1 MLLFLIFFSLIEI
14 IVSQNPLVITKYGP
28 VVGTTYTT
36 TNGAKVSEF
45 IGVPF
50 AAPPIGNLRFE
61 KPQPPIPWTA
71 PKNVVAY
78 QPACVPC
85 EREQYT
91 FSEDCLYLNIWTPSL
106 NNTLFPVVIYIHD
119 GGYRQGSGVMNNRQ
133 MREIYAQNGIVFISI
148 QYRVG
153 FLGFMTLNDT
163 RLPANLGLWD
173 QNMALRWV
181 QENIGKFGGD
191 SKRVTIWGTS
201 AGSSSVGQHTLSPKS
216 QGLFQQAF
224 EQSASPI
231 AAFARGNEN
240 VEFAMNTI
248 IQLGCSTHGDVKSC
262 LCTKSLDEFFNVSQ
276 ACHYNDL
283 TIFAVSPMIDG
294 DFFTEQPEQA
304 IQNAPVIPTLIGLNS
319 NEGRIFTLGGSLPFS
334 LAPQS
339 WNSMTDDVFYD
350 LIEQWVANRGYN
362 EQAQQA
368 AEDIFQFYAQN
379 NKNASDHYF
388 WIEQWTRLFTDF
400 FFNVPAVREAVLK
413 SQAKSPVYTF
423 VLDYFNQE
431 TWPANYPCQG
441 STHESEMPYCLGESV
456 NFTPTQEDI
465 TVANLMREFIIQF
478 IKTGNPNIAAFKW
491 DPFTAN
497 QLQYLSFKPKPSMV
511 TGFFGDSYNFWT
523 KTMRKYSFDFV
534 TRRGWSA

>member
-1 MLLFLIFFSLIEI
+1 MLSAFIFLGLIEI
-14 IVSQNPLVITKYGP
+14 IFSQNPLVITKYGP

-61 KPQPPIPWTA
+61 KPQTPVPWTSPLTTNKYA
-71 PKNVVAY
+71 PG
-78 QPACVPC
+78 CIPC
-85 EREQYT
+85 SRDDST
-91 FSEDCLYLNIWTPSL
+91 SEDCLYLNIWTPSL
-106 NNTLFPVVIYIHD
+106 NNTLYPVVVYIHG
-119 GGYRQGSGVMNNRQ
+119 GGYTSGNGYMDNNQ
-133 MREIYAQNGIVFISI
+133 AREIYAQMGIVFITI
-148 QYRVG
+148 QYRLG

-181 QENIGKFGGD
+181 QENIGKFGGN

-224 EQSASPI
+224 EQSASPV
-231 AAFARGNEN
+231 AAFARGDFN
-240 VEFAMNTI
+240 VEYTMNI
-248 IQLGCSTHGDVKSC
+248 LVQLGCPLHGDVKSC
-262 LCTKSLDEFFNVSQ
+262 LRTKTMAEFWQVTQGCTMSDLDFIP
-276 ACHYNDL
+276 L
-283 TIFAVSPMIDG
+283 SPMVDG
-294 DFFTEQPEQA
+294 DFFAEEPEQA
-304 IQNAPVIPTLIGLNS
+304 ILHAPVIPTLIGLNM
-319 NEGRIFTLGGSLPFS
+319 NEGRLFVLQVSEPFS
-334 LAPQS
+334 IAPS
-339 WNSMTDDVFYD
+339 LYDIMTDDVFYD

-379 NKNASDHYF
+379 NQNASDHYF
-388 WIEQWTRLFTDF
+388 WIEQWTRLFTDT
-400 FFNVPAVREAVLK
+400 FFNVPAVREAALK
-413 SQAKSPVYTF
+413 SQAQSPVYAF
-423 VLDYFNQE
+423 VLDYFNQQ

-441 STHESEMPYCLGESV
+441 STHGSEVPYCFGVGV

-465 TVANLMREFIIQF
+465 TVATYMRDFIIQF
-478 IKTGNPNIAAFKW
+478 LKTGNPNIAAFKW

-497 QLQYLSFKPKPSMV
+497 QLQYLSFKPKPAMT
-511 TGFFGDSYNFWT
+511 TGLFDDSYNFWT
-523 KTMRKYSFDFV
+523 KTMRKYNFDFV
-534 TRRGWSA
+534 TRRAWDA